1 MGLAYVA
8 PIGLQN
14 LFVINSALTHTRK
27 CALLTALIVI
37 FFDVT
42 LALACF
48 FGVGAVMQRY
58 EWLQMVILLLGS
70 LIVFASVQFNNR
82 RVILAAQAA
91 ACLMW
96 IVPYGL
102 LGAMTAATINIL
114 SFARSVVFYF
124 NDRKWAKS
132 RAWLWAFLV
141 LYVVNTILTWDGPR
155 SLLPGIAMSMTTIA
169 LWTRDMRRTRLLY
182 LTNSPFWFTY
192 DILARSYSCMVIEAI
207 AFVSYAVAV
216 WRFDIKKQPQA

>member
-1 MGLAYVA
+1 MAQPFLGQLSRSVPRAGAKNRAGRVVFPARLCYDTLSCGKKGCGHMGFWLN
-8 PIGLQN
+8 Q
-14 LFVINSALTHTRK
+14 AL
-27 CALLTALIVI
+27 
-37 FFDVT
+37 
-42 LALACF
+42 
-48 FGVGAVMQRY
+48 G
-58 EWLQMVILLLGS
+58 LLGS
-70 LIVFASVQFNNR
+70 LIVFISVQFNNR

-96 IVPYGL
+96 IVHYGL

-124 NDRKWAKS
+124 NDRKWAQS
-132 RAWLWAFLV
+132 RAWLWAFLA
-141 LYVVNTILTWDGPR
+141 LYIVNTVLTWDGPM
-155 SLLPGIAMSMTTIA
+155 SLLPGIAMSMTTVA

-207 AFVSYAVAV
+207 AFVSYVVAV

>member
-1 MGLAYVA
+1 MGFWLN
-8 PIGLQN
+8 Q
-14 LFVINSALTHTRK
+14 AL
-27 CALLTALIVI
+27 
-37 FFDVT
+37 
-42 LALACF
+42 
-48 FGVGAVMQRY
+48 G
-58 EWLQMVILLLGS
+58 LLGS

-96 IVPYGL
+96 IVHYGL
-102 LGAMTAATINIL
+102 LGATTAATINIL

-124 NDRKWAKS
+124 NDRKWAQS
-132 RAWLWAFLV
+132 RAWLWAFLA
-141 LYVVNTILTWDGPR
+141 LYVVNTVLTWAGPM
-155 SLLPGIAMSMTTIA
+155 SLLPGIAMSMTTVA

-216 WRFDIKKQPQA
+216 WRFDIKNSRRHKKYAKTPRSKAGSFPVLKGALEWLTTSAHRQSPRGRAARAPRP

>member
-1 MGLAYVA
+1 M
-8 PIGLQN
+8 
-14 LFVINSALTHTRK
+14 R
-27 CALLTALIVI
+27 
-37 FFDVT
+37 
-42 LALACF
+42 
-48 FGVGAVMQRY
+48 FGVVQHDIVWEDRAANFARLAPLVARAAGAGAEFV
-58 EWLQMVILLLGS
+58 LLSETFSTGFS
-70 LIVFASVQFNNR
+70 MTPGIGEPECGPSSQF
-82 RVILAAQAA
+82 LAAQAA

-96 IVPYGL
+96 IVHYGL

-132 RAWLWAFLV
+132 RAWLWAFLA
-141 LYVVNTILTWDGPR
+141 LYVVNTVLTWDGPR

-207 AFVSYAVAV
+207 AFVSYVVAV
-216 WRFDIKKQPQA
+216 WRFDIKKQPQT

>member
-1 MGLAYVA
+1 MGFWLN
-8 PIGLQN
+8 Q
-14 LFVINSALTHTRK
+14 AL
-27 CALLTALIVI
+27 
-37 FFDVT
+37 
-42 LALACF
+42 
-48 FGVGAVMQRY
+48 G
-58 EWLQMVILLLGS
+58 LLGS

-96 IVPYGL
+96 IVHYGL
-102 LGAMTAATINIL
+102 LGATTAATINIL

-124 NDRKWAKS
+124 NDRKWAQS
-132 RAWLWAFLV
+132 RAWLWAFLA
-141 LYVVNTILTWDGPR
+141 LYVVNTVLTWAGPM
-155 SLLPGIAMSMTTIA
+155 SLLPGIAMGMTTVA

>member
-1 MGLAYVA
+1 
-8 PIGLQN
+8 
-14 LFVINSALTHTRK
+14 
-27 CALLTALIVI
+27 
-37 FFDVT
+37 
-42 LALACF
+42 
-48 FGVGAVMQRY
+48 
-58 EWLQMVILLLGS
+58 
-70 LIVFASVQFNNR
+70 
-82 RVILAAQAA
+82 
-91 ACLMW
+91 MW
-96 IVPYGL
+96 IVHYGL

-114 SFARSVVFYF
+114 SFARSVVFLLH
-124 NDRKWAKS
+124 DRKWAKS

-207 AFVSYAVAV
+207 AFVSRGGRLPLVQSNPYVGQGLLDWCVPRPSRPSHAT
-216 WRFDIKKQPQA
+216 RPSRNPQPASTGRYRLP

>member
-1 MGLAYVA
+1 MNY
-8 PIGLQN
+8 
-14 LFVINSALTHTRK
+14 FSTRDHQH
-27 CALLTALIVI
+27 IV
-37 FFDVT
+37 
-42 LALACF
+42 
-48 FGVGAVMQRY
+48 
-58 EWLQMVILLLGS
+58 S
-70 LIVFASVQFNNR
+70 
-82 RVILAAQAA
+82 AAQAI

-96 IVPYGL
+96 IVHYGL

-132 RAWLWAFLV
+132 RAWLWAFLA
-141 LYVVNTILTWDGPR
+141 LYVVNTVLTWDGPR

-207 AFVSYAVAV
+207 AFVSYVVAV
-216 WRFDIKKQPQA
+216 WRFDIKKQPQT

>member
-1 MGLAYVA
+1 MEDPTWRKANFLWKFLCAGAA
-8 PIGLQN
+8 IPDCGGDPIPTAVPPQGFLQSKN
-14 LFVINSALTHTRK
+14 ALRRRK
-27 CALLTALIVI
+27 T
-37 FFDVT
+37 
-42 LALACF
+42 
-48 FGVGAVMQRY
+48 VG
-58 EWLQMVILLLGS
+58 LLLGS

-96 IVPYGL
+96 IVHYGL
-102 LGAMTAATINIL
+102 LGATTAATINIL

-124 NDRKWAKS
+124 NDRKWAQS
-132 RAWLWAFLV
+132 RAWLWAFLA
-141 LYVVNTILTWDGPR
+141 LYVVNTVLTWAGPM
-155 SLLPGIAMSMTTIA
+155 SLLPGIAMSMTTVA

-216 WRFDIKKQPQA
+216 WRFDIKKQPQT

>member
-1 MGLAYVA
+1 MRRLPDLY
-8 PIGLQN
+8 I
-14 LFVINSALTHTRK
+14 
-27 CALLTALIVI
+27 
-37 FFDVT
+37 
-42 LALACF
+42 LALYVGEKLHGKACF
-48 FGVGAVMQRY
+48 SCAIVLKSTFLREERVWHMDF
-58 EWLQMVILLLGS
+58 WLNQALGLLGS
-70 LIVFASVQFNNR
+70 LIVFVSVQFNNR

-96 IVPYGL
+96 IVHYGL

-124 NDRKWAKS
+124 NDRKWAQS
-132 RAWLWAFLV
+132 RAWLWVFLA
-141 LYVVNTILTWDGPR
+141 LYVVNTVLTWAGPM
-155 SLLPGIAMSMTTIA
+155 SLLPGIAMSMTTVA

-216 WRFDIKKQPQA
+216 WRFDIRHKNTSV

>member
-1 MGLAYVA
+1 MGFWLN
-8 PIGLQN
+8 Q
-14 LFVINSALTHTRK
+14 AL
-27 CALLTALIVI
+27 
-37 FFDVT
+37 
-42 LALACF
+42 
-48 FGVGAVMQRY
+48 G
-58 EWLQMVILLLGS
+58 LLGS
-70 LIVFASVQFNNR
+70 LIVFISVQFNNR

-96 IVPYGL
+96 IVHYGL

-132 RAWLWAFLV
+132 RAWLWAFLA

-207 AFVSYAVAV
+207 AFEFSRTLGVY
-216 WRFDIKKQPQA
+216 PQQRLSRLDAYLSELQLY

>member
-1 MGLAYVA
+1 MGAKNRVGRLA
-8 PIGLQN
+8 
-14 LFVINSALTHTRK
+14 FSALICYNSLSRGKKGCGHMDFWLNQ
-27 CALLTALIVI
+27 AL
-37 FFDVT
+37 
-42 LALACF
+42 
-48 FGVGAVMQRY
+48 G
-58 EWLQMVILLLGS
+58 LLGS
-70 LIVFASVQFNNR
+70 LIVFISVQFNNR

-96 IVPYGL
+96 IVHYGL

-132 RAWLWAFLV
+132 RAWLWAFLA
-141 LYVVNTILTWDGPR
+141 LYVVNTVLTWDGLR

-207 AFVSYAVAV
+207 AFVSYVVAV
-216 WRFDIKKQPQA
+216 WRFDIKKQPQT